1 MSLADSYPS
10 QSWCSGNAVDF
21 GSLGEVVDRIEA
33 FLRRALPRI
42 IGNLR
47 GWENGSRRNEKRMA
61 GDLSIDLNH
70 AATNE
75 VFSFIQEDPENES
88 ATRTLDSGI
97 YPKANLLVQGGALG
111 SRTRL
116 YGIEAKRLPTHEGN
130 TIDLA
135 EREREYVVGD
145 WAQRLNPKKRLSGG
159 IERMKERLHAADL
172 DRAGMIAFVQRE
184 NHSYWHG
191 KVNEWIEEL
200 IVNPLPSH
208 HALWATQ
215 DRLTNLPSPG
225 AGVSEFESTHE
236 RSDGTD
242 LHLNHFWLELT
253 AQ

>member
-10 QSWCSGNAVDF
+10 QSWCSGNALDF
-21 GSLGEVVDRIEA
+21 GGLSEVVDRIET

-61 GDLSIDLNH
+61 GDLSIDLNY

-97 YPKANLLVQGGALG
+97 YPKANLLVQGVALG

-116 YGIEAKRLPTHEGN
+116 YGIEAKRLPTHDGN

-145 WAQRLNPKKRLSGG
+145 WAQRLYPKKRLSGG
-159 IERMKERLHAADL
+159 IERMKECLHAADL

-184 NHSYWHG
+184 EFSHWHG

-200 IVNPLPSH
+200 TSSPLPRHQAPWTS
-208 HALWATQ
+208 Q
-215 DRLTNLPSPG
+215 DQLLELISPG
-225 AGVSEFESTHE
+225 TGVSEFESTHE
-236 RSDGTD
+236 RSNGSTI
-242 LHLNHFWLELT
+242 HLRHFWLNLKPL
-253 AQ
+253 